1 MERVGFIRTESD
13 TDLIVSFA
21 IPGEGL
27 GEVKSL
33 TLIRTP
39 KYEFALPRW
48 EQGVSVSH
56 EDFPDEDEEGFDIL
70 KSIELDRGSVRITT
84 QRREYTL
91 DIQDV
96 NLDEI
101 RRAARILRRMNFDQR
116 FLLKLGPI

>member
-1 MERVGFIRTESD
+1 MERVGFITTESG

-27 GEVKSL
+27 SEVKSL

-39 KYEFALPRW
+39 KYEFALPTR

-56 EDFPDEDEEGFDIL
+56 DDFLDEDEEGFDVL
-70 KSIELDRGSVRITT
+70 KSVELDRSSVRIIT

-91 DIQDV
+91 DIQEV
-96 NLDEI
+96 NPDEI
-101 RRAARILRRMNFDQR
+101 RRAAEILHKMNFDQR

>member
-1 MERVGFIRTESD
+1 MERVGFITTESD

-27 GEVKSL
+27 GEVTSI
-33 TLIRTP
+33 TLIRT
-39 KYEFALPRW
+39 KYDCFLYPW

-56 EDFPDEDEEGFDIL
+56 EDFPDEDFDLL
-70 KSIELDRGSVRITT
+70 KSIELDRRTVRITM
-84 QRREYTL
+84 QRRKYAL

-96 NLDEI
+96 DRDNI
-101 RRAARILRRMNFDQR
+101 QRAAEILRRMNFDQR